1 MRELSCGLYEPSL
14 FELLRG
20 FDGVGGADEGTL
32 FILMGRSREGKS
44 RKFPESLLLVI
55 DRCANK
61 ERAWHTLLR

>member
-1 MRELSCGLYEPSL
+1 MRELSCGLYDPSL

-44 RKFPESLLLVI
+44 RNFPENLLPVMGQ
-55 DRCANK
+55 R
-61 ERAWHTLLR
+61 T

>member
-32 FILMGRSREGKS
+32 FILIGRSRERKS
-44 RKFPESLLLVI
+44 RNYPESSLLVI
-55 DRCANK
+55 DRRANK